1 MLVLQKEL
9 AALVKK
15 LSLFAKHH
23 VQLAEVRINYQWLLI
38 SLIFGSFQRYISS
51 WFSLSLLTTYFAGN
65 ASCSDWQFLCAKENK
80 CIPSRWR
87 CDYVSDCD
95 DGTDEQNCTR

>member
-15 LSLFAKHH
+15 LSLSAKHH

-38 SLIFGSFQRYISS
+38 SLIFGSFQRYIKLMV
-51 WFSLSLLTTYFAGN
+51 FT
-65 ASCSDWQFLCAKENK
+65 
-80 CIPSRWR
+80 IPF
-87 CDYVSDCD
+87 D
-95 DGTDEQNCTR
+95 DLFCR